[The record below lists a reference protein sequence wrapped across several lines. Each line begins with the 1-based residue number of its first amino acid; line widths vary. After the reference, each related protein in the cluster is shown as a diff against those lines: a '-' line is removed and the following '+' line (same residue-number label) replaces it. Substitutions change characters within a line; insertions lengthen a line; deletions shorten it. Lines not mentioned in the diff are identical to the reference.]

1 MDSKDNLWTRRSNT
15 SKLSLS
21 MSNSGHQGDKSDPSQ
36 RTFSATKR
44 FGGDT
49 SSHGGRNPFN
59 AIHSPIT
66 GTGLASPTTVGS
78 SAFGLGSG
86 AFASFGSATK
96 TPKTPGT
103 AFDFKAVTTGAPS
116 TPGEKKEKA
125 SKIVASSRKESLS
138 TAASEEVAGS
148 SAPPDTSAPWPLKYT
163 WVIWY
168 RPPTPKNSDYEKSTK
183 PLCRISTVQDFWKT
197 FTHLNRPSTL
207 PTVSDY
213 HFFKEGIRPVWE
225 DEENKRG
232 GKWIMRLKKGV
243 ADRYWEELLMAL
255 IGDQFMEA
263 GDEVCG
269 FVLSVRS
276 GEDVFSIWTKND
288 GGRNIKI
295 RETVKRV
302 LGLPEGTNIIWRSHD
317 ESIAQ
322 RSAIDQAR
330 QDKGHQ
336 EKRRLPTADE
346 SKEKVVS

>member
-1 MDSKDNLWTRRSNT
+1 MDSRDNLWTRRSNT

-21 MSNSGHQGDKSDPSQ
+21 MSNSEKPDPPQ

-44 FGGDT
+44 FGGDS

-59 AIHSPIT
+59 ALSPIAA
-66 GTGLASPTTVGS
+66 TGLASPTTSGQT
-78 SAFGLGSG
+78 AFGLGSG
-86 AFASFGSATK
+86 AFASFGSANK

-103 AFDFKAVTTGAPS
+103 AFDFKTATVSGGAPA
-116 TPGEKKEKA
+116 TPGERKDKPA
-125 SKIVASSRKESLS
+125 GKIVNSARKESLS
-138 TAASEEVAGS
+138 TTASEETASS
-148 SAPPDTSAPWPLKYT
+148 SAPVDVNVPWPLKYT

-183 PLCRISTVQDFWKT
+183 ALCRMSTVQDFWKV
-197 FTHLNRPSTL
+197 FTHLKRPSTL

-243 ADRYWEELLMAL
+243 ADRYWEELLMAMT
-255 IGDQFMEA
+255 GGEFMEA
-263 GDEVCG
+263 TEEVCG

-302 LGLPEGTNIIWRSHD
+302 LNLPEGTIITWRSHD

-322 RSAIDQAR
+322 RTAIDQAR

-336 EKRRLPTADE
+336 EKRRLNTTEE
-346 SKEKVVS
+346 SQK